1 MVDEMFLAGE
11 VQETSK
17 RVMLDRIAE
26 IEKIEV

>member
-17 RVMLDRIAE
+17 RIILDRLTE
-26 IEKIEV
+26 LQKIQG